1 MTREVDSGDKTLHP
15 TFSVIPCTDCGF
27 RTISLET
34 NLFIKKVLNCNSIP
48 GFKAAFVFSFCGSSS
63 VVGLHS
69 VNKGKQHRLLGEI
82 YHNCVL
88 ALRSRQSESA

>member
-1 MTREVDSGDKTLHP
+1 M
-15 TFSVIPCTDCGF
+15 
-27 RTISLET
+27 SLET

-69 VNKGKQHRLLGEI
+69 VSIGNQHRLLGEI
-82 YHNCVL
+82 YDNINL
-88 ALRSRQSESA
+88 SYQLW